1 MKIDSVMPTDDS
13 QQDKRA
19 AGDESNSP
27 VGGRSVGVQSMSS
40 HDLRASLA
48 IVNGFSAAL
57 GASFQDL
64 SEQYKEILE
73 SDDDAFIAESADR
86 LMMLDADCR
95 FCLSRLH
102 TSIDKLKHR
111 LETERV
117 IAGSDGQGD
126 MD

>member
-1 MKIDSVMPTDDS
+1 MKIDSVVPTDDS
-13 QQDKRA
+13 LQDKRA
-19 AGDESNSP
+19 AGDKSNSLA
-27 VGGRSVGVQSMSS
+27 GGRSVGVQGMSS

-64 SEQYKEILE
+64 SDQYREILE

-111 LETERV
+111 LETEQV
-117 IAGSDGQGD
+117 ISGSNGQGETD
-126 MD
+126 